1 MADFSQ
7 HFSSKFILGLSA
19 VDRCNFE
26 AINLVSHIFYSVKS
40 YDKNITG
47 LAVGILAMGHTRQCA
62 YTSTRAEALV
72 LV

>member
-1 MADFSQ
+1 MAQTTKSRF
-7 HFSSKFILGLSA
+7 FF
-19 VDRCNFE
+19 
-26 AINLVSHIFYSVKS
+26 HIFYSGKS

>member
-1 MADFSQ
+1 MA
-7 HFSSKFILGLSA
+7 
-19 VDRCNFE
+19 E
-26 AINLVSHIFYSVKS
+26 VSFFVTYELYKS